1 MKESGSGED
10 IHMGEAT
17 RPGNQNSRSR
27 LRMTMLADVAGVQ
40 AVPMCS
46 TEERRVQKLMN
57 EIKKTADLISTEID
71 PENAEPRLAIEI
83 IQTATEDA
91 DSSTAQPLKPIKKPK
106 GCEHIAE
113 FLGKKGN
120 RHLELVPKKILS
132 IEEVHKELMALSE
145 WEITFYSVLD
155 ILLKRWFLRYPI
167 YFQDRQVATLTKF
180 LEVESDRKKVLDLLK
195 TFEFGAS
202 YPYF

>member
-10 IHMGEAT
+10 IHAEETT

-46 TEERRVQKLMN
+46 TEERRVQKLMS
-57 EIKKTADLISTEID
+57 EIKKTADLISTEIT
-71 PENAEPRLAIEI
+71 PEDAEPRLAIEI
-83 IQTATEDA
+83 VQTDA
-91 DSSTAQPLKPIKKPK
+91 DSSAATPVKAIKKPK

-113 FLGKKGN
+113 FLGKRGN

-145 WEITFYSVLD
+145 WEITFYSVVE
-155 ILLKRWFLRYPI
+155 ILMKRWFLRYPI